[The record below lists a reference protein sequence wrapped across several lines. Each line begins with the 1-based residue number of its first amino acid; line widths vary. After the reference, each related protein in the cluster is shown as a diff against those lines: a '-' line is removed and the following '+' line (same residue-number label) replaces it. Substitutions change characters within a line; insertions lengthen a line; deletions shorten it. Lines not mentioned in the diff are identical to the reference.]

1 MNKTEL
7 KKLESIIKT
16 QLTIIKNRIDFIKN
30 KEKNKMINKVD
41 SLVSLQED
49 YNYLIESDSDFELF
63 SDEYDSDDID
73 KALE

>member
-16 QLTIIKNRIDFIKN
+16 QLNIIKNRIDFIKN
-30 KEKNKMINKVD
+30 NEKNKIINKVD
-41 SLVSLQED
+41 SLISIQDD
-49 YNYLIESDSDFELF
+49 YTYLIESDSDFELF

>member
-30 KEKNKMINKVD
+30 KEKNKIINKVD
-41 SLVSLQED
+41 SLISLQDD

>member
-16 QLTIIKNRIDFIKN
+16 QLNIIKNRIDFIKN
-30 KEKNKMINKVD
+30 NEKNKIINKVD
-41 SLVSLQED
+41 SLISIQED
-49 YNYLIESDSDFELF
+49 YTYLIESDSDFELF

>member
-16 QLTIIKNRIDFIKN
+16 QLNIIKNRIDFIKN
-30 KEKNKMINKVD
+30 NEKNKIINKVD
-41 SLVSLQED
+41 SLISIQDD